1 MTARATTTDT
11 LMIASPLDVLQ
22 RLCGALSA
30 EAQPVPSCP
39 VGEDAVGF
47 EAAWSDVESLQ
58 QWRDVASSGPKVAAV
73 VVAVWP
79 EAHVAAP
86 LMSMSPAEFARRAEW
101 PFLAWYAALGA
112 AISRCADGGTIV
124 ALVERP
130 SPLDA
135 AGWAPECGQADAVEA
150 LVRSLAR
157 SEGPRGVRINAVTT
171 PARVAPSQPIAPAP
185 PLSTYPGRIDV
196 EVTDAVAMLLG
207 AGVGGVTGTVVHVD
221 CGRSWR

>member
-1 MTARATTTDT
+1 VTVRATTTGT
-11 LMIASPLDVLQ
+11 LLIASPLDVLHGL
-22 RLCGALSA
+22 RGALSA
-30 EAQPVPSCP
+30 ELLAVPVCP
-39 VGEDAVGF
+39 VGDDAVGF
-47 EAAWSDVESLQ
+47 DAAWADVDVLQ
-58 QWRDVASSGPKVAAV
+58 QWRDSASTGSRMAAI

-79 EAHVAAP
+79 AAQAATS
-86 LMSMSPAEFARRAEW
+86 LMAMSPADFARRSEW
-101 PFLAWYAALGA
+101 PFVAWYSALGVA
-112 AISRCADGGTIV
+112 ASRCADGGTIV

-135 AGWAPECGQADAVEA
+135 AGWAPECGGADAVEA

-157 SEGPRGVRINAVTT
+157 SEGPRGVRVNAVTT

-185 PLSTYPGRIDV
+185 PLSAYPGRIDV
-196 EVTDAVAMLLG
+196 EVTSAVAMLLG